1 VSEGDRAS
9 SATWSL
15 PLTSLILGVAAMP
28 VLLLNQTSFVL
39 SLMLAMLAALS
50 GTAVFLGG
58 YSWPQRGLASIGVL
72 AVAATGLLVVLPF
85 VLQD

>member
-1 VSEGDRAS
+1 
-9 SATWSL
+9 
-15 PLTSLILGVAAMP
+15 LGVAAVP
-28 VLLLNQTSFVL
+28 VLFLNHTSFVL

-72 AVAATGLLVVLPF
+72 AVAAGLLVVLPF